1 MTCKPAGLFVN
12 TYVPYLGA
20 SPDRIIDKD
29 CLFEVKCPY
38 SGRDETIV
46 PGKLFPFLTTDGNG
60 NTALKPHSNYC
71 AQIQGQ
77 LLISK
82 RKLCYFI
89 VYTFEDMFV
98 QKVPID
104 ENYCTNSLL
113 PKLSLF
119 YERFFRPYLA
129 STI

>member
-1 MTCKPAGLFVN
+1 MTCKPAGLFVH
-12 TYVPYLGA
+12 TDFPYLGA

-29 CLFEVKCPY
+29 CLVEVKCPY
-38 SGRDETIV
+38 SGRDEKIV
-46 PGKLFPFLTTDGNG
+46 PGKLFPFLTTDSNG
-60 NTALKPHSNYC
+60 NTALKPHSNYY

-82 RKLCYFI
+82 RKLCYFV